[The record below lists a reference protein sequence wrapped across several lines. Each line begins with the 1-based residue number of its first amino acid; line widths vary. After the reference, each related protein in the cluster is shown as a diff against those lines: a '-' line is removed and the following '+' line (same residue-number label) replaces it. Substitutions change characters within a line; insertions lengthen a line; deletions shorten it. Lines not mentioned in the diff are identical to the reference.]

1 MKTKHTITHVDAT
14 GLNCPMPLMLLKKT
28 VNQVSAGDVIEI
40 TVTDIHA
47 ELDFEIWC
55 EKFGHELIK
64 LDEHSDRIK
73 FSVVKGIERSVLE

>member
-1 MKTKHTITHVDAT
+1 MKTKHTTTHVDAT
-14 GLNCPMPLMLLKKT
+14 GLNCPMPLMILKKA
-28 VNQVSAGDVIEI
+28 VDQVSVGDMVEI

-64 LDEHSDRIK
+64 LDEHTAGIK
-73 FSVVKGIERSVLE
+73 YSVIKSVQRPVME